1 MQKKSVYSAQYLKDN
16 MAILN
21 NITLGQYYP
30 VDSFVHRLDPRTKIL
45 VILVAMMLF
54 VATHSIIKLLVSLI
68 IILALI
74 GMAHLPLMLVL
85 KNLRP
90 FLWLLLL
97 TIGLHLFLSDQDS
110 KIITIPYVGIG
121 ISSRGLLNGTLYS
134 IRLVIL
140 ILLAAILTLTTSPM
154 EITDALDRFL
164 RPLQKRW
171 GLATHEITMMMTLS
185 LRFIPTLIEEADKIQ
200 KAQISRGATFEGNII
215 RRIKSVIPL
224 MLPLFLS
231 VFRRADELAL
241 AMDARCYNGG
251 QGRTNYQALA
261 FGREDYYF
269 LASALGLTF
278 LFIYF

>member
-1 MQKKSVYSAQYLKDN
+1 

-45 VILVAMMLF
+45 VILGAMMLF
-54 VATHSIIKLLVSLI
+54 VVTASIIKLLVSLI

-74 GMAHLPLMLVL
+74 RMAHVPLMLVL

-121 ISSRGLLNGTLYS
+121 VSSRGLLNGTLYS

-140 ILLAAILTLTTSPM
+140 ILLAAILTMTTSPM

-164 RPLQKRW
+164 RPLQRW

-241 AMDARCYNGG
+241 AMDARCYNGS

-261 FGREDYYF
+261 FDRKDYYF
-269 LASALGLTF
+269 LVGSLCLML